1 MWQLTIIVPLF
12 SLLVERF
19 LELFDALVVLNVF
32 PWWRSAPLPPPTML
46 LQEPFKEAWDCYG
59 KATEGERYTPE
70 TGEWGEPTSQ
80 KSHSSGKVGGKVAL
94 PGDDRVDK
102 PVDKIIYTIGSNKL
116 ELTITTYKEAKFYYQ
131 KEEELHQRRLVYYI
145 AKYGYFLPKSQKG
158 LRQRLF
164 NLALKVEAWLARR
177 EGVSHKNKD
186 VVIAKCIQDID
197 LSQLSQYENLTQKLE
212 LCADYCYLRN
222 QRTYE
227 AFSLVVKRQAYFVL
241 GVLLG
246 AYIACLLDIYNN
258 VLLRGF
264 SAPTSTAYLGG
275 SSGLLDVGLGFLFN
289 GGNRARIW
297 NWAWGAAVAMGSQPV
312 HWVNNRLRPRTT
324 PREFYAPVAVRY
336 P

>member
-19 LELFDALVVLNVF
+19 LELFDALVVLNLF
-32 PWWRSAPLPPPTML
+32 PWWRSAPLPPPIML
-46 LQEPFKEAWDCYG
+46 LQEPLKEAWDCYG
-59 KATEGERYTPE
+59 KATGRERYTPE

-80 KSHSSGKVGGKVAL
+80 ESHSSGKVGDKVAL
-94 PGDDRVDK
+94 PGDDKVDK
-102 PVDKIIYTIGSNKL
+102 PVDKIIYTIGSSKL

-145 AKYGYFLPKSQKG
+145 AKYGYFLPKSEKG

-164 NLALKVEAWLARR
+164 NLALKMEAWLASR

-186 VVIAKCIQDID
+186 VVMAKCIQDID
-197 LSQLSQYENLTQKLE
+197 LSKLSQYDSLTQKLD

-227 AFSLVVKRQAYFVL
+227 AFSFVKRQVYFVF

-246 AYIACLLDIYNN
+246 VCIANLLDIYNN
-258 VLLRGF
+258 VLLGGF
-264 SAPTSTAYLGG
+264 SVPTPTAYLGG
-275 SSGLLDVGLGFLFN
+275 SSGLLDVGFGLLFN
-289 GGNRARIW
+289 GGNRAAAAIW
-297 NWAWGAAVAMGSQPV
+297 NSGLGAAAAMGSQQA
-312 HWVNNRLRPRTT
+312 HWVTNRLQLRTT
-324 PREFYAPVAVRY
+324 PREPYTPAAR
-336 P
+336 